1 MFLIVYVDHSS
12 YYEGKY
18 FRYTFG
24 IKELCGNEFD
34 EKNPLTYSFYVALE
48 MGYFEPKDYTSDKL
62 YKELNKK
69 YTKYLEPIINNGLNY
84 KVNSVS
90 LLEKEI
96 ELIKEKVKDYK
107 PKDNINNKVSS
118 LCELIYAKG
127 LKLEGLYYRLN
138 KEYRFQSYLNR
149 INDYFYVLIDLIN
162 KEM

>member
-1 MFLIVYVDHSS
+1 MFNNKYGDEGLTKLFNIEIAKASLEADFLSSLKEYKAYIKVLINFINPFT
-12 YYEGKY
+12 YYY
-18 FRYTFG
+18 
-24 IKELCGNEFD
+24 IND
-34 EKNPLTYSFYVALE
+34 VLTS
-48 MGYFEPKDYTSDKL
+48 
-62 YKELNKK
+62 
-69 YTKYLEPIINNGLNY
+69 IINTLNDIEVDYVNDTNNY

-96 ELIKEKVKDYK
+96 DLIKEKVKDYK

-127 LKLEGLYYRLN
+127 LRLEGLYFKLN

-149 INDYFYVLIDLIN
+149 VNDYFYVLIDLVN

>member
-1 MFLIVYVDHSS
+1 MFNNKYGDEGLTKLFNIEIAKASLEADFLSSLKEYKAYIKVLINFINPFTYYYINDVLTSSINTLNDIEVDYVND
-12 YYEGKY
+12 
-18 FRYTFG
+18 T
-24 IKELCGNEFD
+24 N
-34 EKNPLTYSFYVALE
+34 
-48 MGYFEPKDYTSDKL
+48 
-62 YKELNKK
+62 
-69 YTKYLEPIINNGLNY
+69 NY

-96 ELIKEKVKDYK
+96 DLIKEKVKDYK

-127 LKLEGLYYRLN
+127 LRLEGLYFKLN

-149 INDYFYVLIDLIN
+149 VNDYFYVLIDLVN

>member
-1 MFLIVYVDHSS
+1 MFNNKYGDEGLTKLFNIEISKASLEADFLSSLKEYKAYIKVLINFINPFT
-12 YYEGKY
+12 YYY
-18 FRYTFG
+18 
-24 IKELCGNEFD
+24 IND
-34 EKNPLTYSFYVALE
+34 VLTSLINTLNDIE
-48 MGYFEPKDYTSDKL
+48 NDY
-62 YKELNKK
+62 
-69 YTKYLEPIINNGLNY
+69 INCSNIY

-96 ELIKEKVKDYK
+96 ELIKDKVKDYK

-127 LKLEGLYYRLN
+127 LRLEGLYYKLN

-149 INDYFYVLIDLIN
+149 INDYFYLLIDLVN